1 MEKVSALHSSSSST
15 EKKQK
20 KHNNNK
26 KKKNREERRF
36 GEDDDDESNSSP
48 REAQWEVYIWLW
60 GYGLGLGEGFGGRI
74 FSCMDKIIKTNGGS
88 DNMLLAPESELIMTA
103 AVSLQKLCSCSS
115 Y

>member
-36 GEDDDDESNSSP
+36 GGDDDDESNSSP
-48 REAQWEVYIWLW
+48 REAQWRFIS
-60 GYGLGLGEGFGGRI
+60 GFGE
-74 FSCMDKIIKTNGGS
+74 MDLDWERVLVVESSLAWIKS
-88 DNMLLAPESELIMTA
+88 
-103 AVSLQKLCSCSS
+103 
-115 Y
+115 